1 MYLRSKKRRGHDYYS
16 VVEGTRCADKV
27 KQKKILNIGRLD
39 KLTPEKIQD
48 IEKKISELNAPA
60 LIDKYWQIIFK
71 MGYSIHDLVNIRRAL
86 NYGDVAAFYKIAE
99 MLDMPNIISEIIPKG
114 GGPEIGKIVTI
125 MAICQSLAPTSKRDL
140 RNWYE
145 ETALE
150 SITEIQPENTEE
162 WNLYSAMKYL
172 TKERIEKIENRL
184 VLKLVNDYNINMDT
198 CLYDLTSTFFYGH
211 KDMLKLYGYSR
222 DHMSHLVQVV
232 IGLAVTKE
240 DGFPIKH
247 WVHPGNTNDMSAL
260 PSSAANMKQ
269 LYGGDNKITL
279 VFDRGNISEKN
290 VRILDDMGFDYICG
304 LKRNEKNVKN
314 IIRKSIEGGSFEI
327 IKTIKD
333 DEGKETDVSV
343 TSVNVDLWDRNRK
356 VVVVY
361 SEALKDNEERSRT
374 KSVNGAKEELM
385 RIEKKC
391 NDKNISHDNLV
402 IMLHEALKGTAKYF
416 DIQIMDIPSQ
426 TQLTID
432 KTDESKKMD
441 QRIFRWIDPK
451 IDDLTSRIH
460 DMKIEEARSEL
471 KEILGNK
478 KKHYRYRLSTTVEHS
493 TFKWKLKSD
502 VVERT
507 SEFDGYYALMSTDI
521 TLSMVDIIETN
532 DSRDIAEKAFQTLK
546 NPLKIRPIR
555 HWVPEMVR
563 AHIYI
568 CLLGYLLRQ
577 MLKYLLRKGNV
588 DLSIREALIELRRVK
603 LVQMGMRSQ
612 NSRFKLTHLSDDQK
626 KLFDLI
632 GLDQSVNELSI

>member
-48 IEKKISELNAPA
+48 IEKKISELNEPA

>member
-48 IEKKISELNAPA
+48 IEKKISELNEPA

-269 LYGGDNKITL
+269 L
-279 VFDRGNISEKN
+279 
-290 VRILDDMGFDYICG
+290 
-304 LKRNEKNVKN
+304 
-314 IIRKSIEGGSFEI
+314 
-327 IKTIKD
+327 
-333 DEGKETDVSV
+333 
-343 TSVNVDLWDRNRK
+343 
-356 VVVVY
+356 
-361 SEALKDNEERSRT
+361 
-374 KSVNGAKEELM
+374 
-385 RIEKKC
+385 
-391 NDKNISHDNLV
+391 
-402 IMLHEALKGTAKYF
+402 
-416 DIQIMDIPSQ
+416 
-426 TQLTID
+426 
-432 KTDESKKMD
+432 
-441 QRIFRWIDPK
+441 
-451 IDDLTSRIH
+451 
-460 DMKIEEARSEL
+460 
-471 KEILGNK
+471 
-478 KKHYRYRLSTTVEHS
+478 
-493 TFKWKLKSD
+493 
-502 VVERT
+502 
-507 SEFDGYYALMSTDI
+507 
-521 TLSMVDIIETN
+521 
-532 DSRDIAEKAFQTLK
+532 
-546 NPLKIRPIR
+546 
-555 HWVPEMVR
+555 
-563 AHIYI
+563 
-568 CLLGYLLRQ
+568 
-577 MLKYLLRKGNV
+577 
-588 DLSIREALIELRRVK
+588 
-603 LVQMGMRSQ
+603 
-612 NSRFKLTHLSDDQK
+612 
-626 KLFDLI
+626 
-632 GLDQSVNELSI
+632 

>member
-39 KLTPEKIQD
+39 KLTPEEIQD
-48 IEKKISELNAPA
+48 IEKKISELNEPA
-60 LIDKYWQIIFK
+60 LIDKYWNIIFK
-71 MGYSIHDLVNIRRAL
+71 MGYSIHDLVNIRKAL
-86 NYGDVAAFYKIAE
+86 HYGDAVAFYKIAE
-99 MLDMPNIISEIIPKG
+99 MLDIPNIISDIIPKG
-114 GGPEIGKIVTI
+114 GGPEIGKIITI

-150 SITEIQPENTEE
+150 FITGIKSENTEE

-172 TKERIEKIENRL
+172 TKDRIETIENRL
-184 VLKLVNDYNINMDT
+184 VLKLVHDYNINMDT

-211 KDMLKLYGYSR
+211 KDLLKLHGYSR

-269 LYGGDNKITL
+269 LYGDDNKITL

-314 IIRKSIEGGSFEI
+314 IIRKSVEGETFES

-333 DEGKETDVSV
+333 DEGKETDVSG
-343 TSVNVDLWDRNRK
+343 TSVNVDLWDRKRK

-361 SEALKDNEERSRT
+361 SESLKENEERSRT

-385 RIEKKC
+385 KIEKKC

-402 IMLHEALKGTAKYF
+402 VMLHEALKGTAKYF
-416 DIQIMDIPSQ
+416 DIQIMDIPSKI
-426 TQLTID
+426 QLTID
-432 KTDESKKMD
+432 KTDKAKEMD

-451 IDDLTSRIH
+451 INDLCSRIH
-460 DMKIEEARSEL
+460 DLNPDEARSEL
-471 KEILGNK
+471 KKILGDN
-478 KKHYRYRLSTTVEHS
+478 KKHYRYRISTTVESS
-493 TFKWKLKSD
+493 TFEWELKSS
-502 VVERT
+502 VIERT
-507 SEFDGYYALMSTDI
+507 SEFDGYYALMSTDL

-577 MLKYLLRKGNV
+577 MLKYLLKKGNV
-588 DLSIREALIELRRVK
+588 DLSIREALIELRRIK

-612 NSRFKLTHLSDDQK
+612 NLRFKLTNLSDDQK
-626 KLFDLI
+626 KLFDLV

>member
-48 IEKKISELNAPA
+48 IEKKISELNEPA

-626 KLFDLI
+626 KLFDLV
-632 GLDQSVNELSI
+632 GLDQSVNELSV

>member
-27 KQKKILNIGRLD
+27 KQKKIMNIGRMD
-39 KLTPEKIQD
+39 QLTSEQIQD
-48 IEKKISELNAPA
+48 IESQIAQLNEPA
-60 LIDKYWQIIFK
+60 LIDKYWEIIFK

-86 NYGDVAAFYKIAE
+86 NYGDVAAFYKIAQ

-114 GGPEIGKIVTI
+114 GGPEIGKIITI

-145 ETALE
+145 ETSLE
-150 SITEIQPENTEE
+150 FITGIKSENTEE

-172 TKERIEKIENRL
+172 TKNRIETIENRL
-184 VLKLVNDYNINMDT
+184 VLKLVHDYNINTDT

-211 KDMLKLYGYSR
+211 KDLLKLHGYSR

-269 LYGGDNKITL
+269 LYGDDNKITL

-314 IIRKSIEGGSFEI
+314 IIRKSVNSEIFES
-327 IKTIKD
+327 IKMIKD
-333 DEGKETDVSV
+333 DQGNETDVSG
-343 TSVNVDLWDRNRK
+343 TSVNVDLWDRKRK

-361 SEALKDNEERSRT
+361 SEALKENEERSRT

-402 IMLHEALKGTAKYF
+402 VMLHEALKGTAKYF

-432 KTDESKKMD
+432 KTDEAKKMD

-460 DMKIEEARSEL
+460 DMKIEEVRLEL

-478 KKHYRYRLSTTVEHS
+478 KKHYRYRLSTSVEHS
-493 TFKWKLKSD
+493 TFNWELKSN

-507 SEFDGYYALMSTDI
+507 SEFDGYYALMSTDLN
-521 TLSMVDIIETN
+521 LSMIDIIETN

-577 MLKYLLRKGNV
+577 MLKYLLKRGNI
-588 DLSIREALIELRRVK
+588 DLSIRESLIQLRRVK
-603 LVQMGMRSQ
+603 LVQMGIRSQ

-632 GLDQSVNELSI
+632 GLSHSVTELSI